1 MNYIFHINTTSL
13 YTDLCIFLYFCFV
26 CFSKFKAIFTYQ
38 LCLHEN
44 ANSFTQKLNCQVVFE
59 LTKQQLMSS
68 GILAHYY
75 PVLPICLDI
84 DASPYGVRIV
94 VSPIMPNDL
103 EKPIAFAL

>member
-1 MNYIFHINTTSL
+1 M
-13 YTDLCIFLYFCFV
+13 
-26 CFSKFKAIFTYQ
+26 
-38 LCLHEN
+38 
-44 ANSFTQKLNCQVVFE
+44 NCQVAFE

-68 GILAHYY
+68 RILAHYD
-75 PVLPICLDI
+75 PVLPICLDT